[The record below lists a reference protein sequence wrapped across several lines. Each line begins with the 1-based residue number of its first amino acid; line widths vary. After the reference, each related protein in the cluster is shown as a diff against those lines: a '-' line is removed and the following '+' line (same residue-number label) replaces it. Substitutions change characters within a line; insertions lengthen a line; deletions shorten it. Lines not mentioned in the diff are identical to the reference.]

1 MDNTHQFHRE
11 IAQSNRKMEAAF
23 LHEQILVWPIHS
35 SHEQVQLEI
44 KNMQTIIEREEKE
57 Q

>member
-1 MDNTHQFHRE
+1 MDNTHQFRRE
-11 IAQSNRKMEAAF
+11 IAQSNRKMEAVF
-23 LHEQILVWPIHS
+23 LHEQILVWPIYS